1 MSISPYFTDE
11 DLENQL
17 RLQFSDEKQWD
28 IVFKIFF
35 NQIEDMGNYF
45 FFFFRGRE
53 FSIDKITGIVTDLNP
68 KDSEEEI

>member
-28 IVFKIFF
+28 IDFKIFF

-45 FFFFRGRE
+45 YFKIRGRE
-53 FSIDKITGIVTDLNP
+53 FSIDKITGIVIDLNP